1 METGKRR
8 AVLVE
13 AEVPAGFPSPA
24 SDYVE
29 KAIDLNT
36 HLIVHPSATFFVR
49 ARGDSMI
56 EAGISDQDLLIVDRA
71 FKARSGDIVIA
82 VIDGDFT
89 VKRLAVS
96 GTAAL
101 LIADNPKYQP
111 IDITDRSDT
120 EIWGVVTYVVK
131 KTR

>member
-1 METGKRR
+1 METGKKSP
-8 AVLVE
+8 VLIE

-36 HLIVHPSATFFVR
+36 QLIAHPSATFFVR

-56 EAGISDQDLLIVDRA
+56 DAGISDHDLLIVDRA

-82 VIDGDFT
+82 IIDGDFT
-89 VKRLAVS
+89 VKRLTIS
-96 GTAAL
+96 GKTARL
-101 LIADNPKYQP
+101 VADNPNYQQ